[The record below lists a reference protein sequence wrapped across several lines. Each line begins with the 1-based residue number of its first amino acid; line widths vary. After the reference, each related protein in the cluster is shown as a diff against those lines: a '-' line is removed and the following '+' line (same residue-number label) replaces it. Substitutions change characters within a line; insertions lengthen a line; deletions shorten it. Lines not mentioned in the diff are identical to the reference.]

1 MTISQDDVT
10 GHFSARAATYDRSSS
25 WCTDEELGRLVLDA
39 TGPRGSDRV
48 LDVACGTGLVSR
60 LFSGRVAEVVGVDIT
75 PEMAEQAK
83 PHLDRL
89 VIAPAEHLPFE
100 DDEFDIVVCRQGIQF
115 MDLPEA
121 VAEMVRVVRP
131 GGSVVVV
138 NLCAYGADDRE
149 EYFEVLRLR
158 NPVRRHFFL
167 PEDLRTV
174 LHDAGCSEIELR
186 RYVSVEDVDVWS
198 DNGAIG
204 EDHRESI
211 RAAYRRASGAFRTLH
226 AVREENG
233 TFVDRMLFV
242 VAAGRKP

>member
-1 MTISQDDVT
+1 M
-10 GHFSARAATYDRSSS
+10 
-25 WCTDEELGRLVLDA
+25 DEELGRLVLDI
-39 TGPRGSDRV
+39 TRPQGRDRV

-60 LFSGRVAEVVGVDIT
+60 LFGGRVAEVVGVDIT

-89 VIAPAEHLPFE
+89 VITPAERLPFD
-100 DDEFDIVVCRQGIQF
+100 DDEFDILVCRQGIQF
-115 MDLPEA
+115 MDLPQA

-131 GGSVVVV
+131 GGRVVVV
-138 NLCAYGADDRE
+138 NLCAYGADDRD

-167 PEDLRTV
+167 PEDLRTL
-174 LHDAGCSEIELR
+174 LHDAGCTEVELR
-186 RYVSVEDVDVWS
+186 RYVSFEDVDIWS
-198 DNGAIG
+198 DNGAIE
-204 EDHRESI
+204 EDRREAI
-211 RAAYRRASGAFRTLH
+211 RGVYRNASEEFRSLH

-233 TFVDRMLFV
+233 SFVDQMLFV